1 MSFFLSHSDVLVSVL
16 EACDKALDHASGSRK
31 KRNQHTD
38 LEIERAIKKLLAYEH
53 EKRLG
58 AE

>member
-1 MSFFLSHSDVLVSVL
+1 VL

-31 KRNQHTD
+31 KTNQHTD
-38 LEIERAIKKLLAYEH
+38 LEIERAMKKLLAYEH
-53 EKRLG
+53 EKRLD